1 MQWVYNTSTP
11 LFTLLMV
18 ALMVGAS
25 CGAHVLVRRIAPH
38 EVLKRHNDVAGFV
51 SSLIGVIYAVLLAF
65 VVVVVW
71 QEYDNAVSVA
81 QQEASAVGDL
91 YHLGYGFPPALQSR
105 LHHDLARYINLM
117 ITDEWP
123 LMQYGLASSKTE
135 RVGHQ
140 ILHDVM
146 DFKPAG
152 PGQGGVQA
160 TALQMVQTFFDARRQ
175 RLSENTTSV
184 PRILWFT
191 LVIGAIFTIGF
202 TFFFGMEN
210 GRIQLSMTA
219 AIAAMI
225 ALMFV
230 LIIELDFP
238 FRGATRIPPKDWLEL
253 QQNMGTGLTENV
265 YRS

>member
-1 MQWVYNTSTP
+1 MQWVYNTSTA

-18 ALMVGAS
+18 ALMVGLS

-38 EVLKRHNDVAGFV
+38 EVLRRHNDVAGFV

-71 QEYDNAVSVA
+71 QEYDNSVTIA

-91 YHLGYGFPPALQSR
+91 YHLAYGFPPKLQSR
-105 LHHDLARYINLM
+105 LQHHLANYINLM
-117 ITDEWP
+117 VNDEWP

-140 ILHDVM
+140 VLHDVM
-146 DFKPAG
+146 DFEPKSEA
-152 PGQGGVQA
+152 QSGVQS

-175 RLSENTTSV
+175 RLSENSTSV
-184 PRILWFT
+184 PRIMWFT
-191 LVIGAIFTIGF
+191 LIIGAIFTIGF

-210 GRIQLSMTA
+210 GKIQLTMTA
-219 AIAAMI
+219 VVAAMI